1 MALVFKYCPCHRA
14 GSSWKPVVRVSSRRM
29 RWLIPLVTTVLA
41 IVFFSQSMLRQPP
54 PRPSSS
60 EVSPAQINWERLSEA
75 LIDVPEPRS
84 DPEELL
90 QVGGYVTNLSDLDLL
105 ENRYSIELLLWTL
118 WSGEPE
124 LNPSDTL
131 SIVNGIY
138 DGDIQRFERVRQEV
152 RANGDIW
159 TLYRVRT
166 QAVQRWRLERYPFD
180 SQSLR
185 LEIGFS
191 DPFQDARI
199 DLFPSN
205 SFSLNPGLI
214 LPGWLIQDVQAYPSK
229 VALMSGLGY
238 GEMSIIRQQTVIF
251 EMFINRISLLW
262 FTPDFLGYILAVGL
276 CCMSLLI
283 SRSRDDLILAAVVSA
298 GGNYVFIAGKLPVT
312 AMSGFIGNLQII
324 IFVGILY
331 VVAAD
336 ELIDHHLSRYSQ
348 RISSLLRLGLLP
360 SYLAFT
366 LFGVYLIIPS
376 G

>member
-14 GSSWKPVVRVSSRRM
+14 GSSRKPVVRVSSRRM

-41 IVFFSQSMLRQPP
+41 IVFFSQAMLRKPD
-54 PRPSSS
+54 PRPFAA

-118 WSGEPE
+118 WAGDPE

-199 DLFPSN
+199 DIFPSN
-205 SFSLNPGLI
+205 GFSLNPGLI

-238 GEMSIIRQQTVIF
+238 GGMSIIRQQTVIF

>member
-1 MALVFKYCPCHRA
+1 M
-14 GSSWKPVVRVSSRRM
+14 RVSSRRM

-41 IVFFSQSMLRQPP
+41 IVFFSQAMLRKPD
-54 PRPSSS
+54 PRPFAA

-118 WSGEPE
+118 WAGDPE

-199 DLFPSN
+199 DIFPSN
-205 SFSLNPGLI
+205 GFSLNPGLI

-238 GEMSIIRQQTVIF
+238 GGMSIIRQQTVIF

>member
-238 GEMSIIRQQTVIF
+238 GEMPIIRQQTVIF
-251 EMFINRISLLW
+251 EMFIDRISLLW

>member
-1 MALVFKYCPCHRA
+1 M
-14 GSSWKPVVRVSSRRM
+14 RVSSRRI
-29 RWLIPLVTTVLA
+29 RWLIPLVATVLA
-41 IVFFSQSMLRQPP
+41 IVFFSQSMLRKPAP
-54 PRPSSS
+54 
-60 EVSPAQINWERLSEA
+60 SPAVALPQAQIDWNRLSET
-75 LIDVPEPRS
+75 LIDVPKPRS

-90 QVGGYVTNLSDLDLL
+90 EVGGYVTNLSDLDLL

-118 WSGEPE
+118 WPGDPE

-131 SIVNGIY
+131 SVLNGIY

-152 RANGDIW
+152 RANGDVW

-166 QAVQRWRLERYPFD
+166 QAVQRWKLERYPFD

-185 LEIGFS
+185 LDIGFA
-191 DPFQDARI
+191 DPFQDAGI
-199 DLFPSN
+199 DVFPSN
-205 SFSLNPGLI
+205 GFSLNPGLI
-214 LPGWLIQDVQAYPSK
+214 LPGWLIQDIQAYPSK
-229 VALMSGLGY
+229 VALMSGLGS
-238 GEMSIIRQQTVIF
+238 EDIPLIRQQTVVF
-251 EMFINRISLLW
+251 EMFLNRISLLW

-336 ELIDHHLSRYSQ
+336 ELIDQHLSRYSQ
-348 RISSLLRLGLLP
+348 GISSVLRLGLLP

>member
-238 GEMSIIRQQTVIF
+238 GEMPIIRQQTVIF